1 MDIIILALIFSALV
15 GYWANNWGRNGW
27 LWFFVA
33 LLISPLIS
41 AIILLIIGRDGTAK
55 AEKEASDIEAEAQK
69 AAAIEKRKAELLKD
83 NENS

>member
-1 MDIIILALIFSALV
+1 MDIIIFLLIFSALV

-41 AIILLIIGRDGTAK
+41 AIILLIIGRDGDAK
-55 AEKEASDIEAEAQK
+55 AKQQADDIEAEAQK
-69 AAAIEKRKAELLKD
+69 QAAIEKRKAELLDDK
-83 NENS
+83 